1 MDIVLSQKTDKPIY
15 TQIYEQI
22 SAQIMSGELAAGEKL
37 PPIRTVAVNLR
48 ISVIPVKQAWE
59 QLEREGFISTA
70 VGRGSFVSEL
80 AHHEISDKR
89 NSTAEELLAPGVS
102 TCREMGLSLKEVRIS
117 WASCMMPNSQLVPG
131 PQATGQPWRH

>member
-1 MDIVLSQKTDKPIY
+1 MDIVLLQKSDKPIY

-22 SAQIMSGELAAGEKL
+22 ANQIMSGEVAAGEKL

-70 VGRGSFVSEL
+70 AGRGTFVCEL
-80 AHHEISDKR
+80 AHHEISHKR
-89 NSTAEELLAPGVS
+89 NSAAEDLLGRDVKACRKMGLGLEEIIEIVRKHYSAEE
-102 TCREMGLSLKEVRIS
+102 
-117 WASCMMPNSQLVPG
+117 
-131 PQATGQPWRH
+131 

>member
-1 MDIVLSQKTDKPIY
+1 MDIVLSQKSDKPIY

-22 SAQIMSGELAAGEKL
+22 AAQIMSGELAAGEKL

-59 QLEREGFISTA
+59 ELEHKGFISTA
-70 VGRGSFVSEL
+70 VGRGSFVCEL

-89 NSTAEELLAPGVS
+89 NSAAQELLVRNVKA
-102 TCREMGLSLKEVRIS
+102 CREMGLSLEEIQRIVLKYFS
-117 WASCMMPNSQLVPG
+117 
-131 PQATGQPWRH
+131 

>member
-22 SAQIMSGELAAGEKL
+22 ANQIMTGEITAGEKL

-70 VGRGSFVSEL
+70 AGRGTFVNKLE
-80 AHHEISDKR
+80 HHEISGKR
-89 NSTAEELLAPGVS
+89 NAAAEELLRKS
-102 TCREMGLSLKEVRIS
+102 ITDCREMGLTLEEIIEIIR
-117 WASCMMPNSQLVPG
+117 ANF
-131 PQATGQPWRH
+131 

>member
-1 MDIVLSQKTDKPIY
+1 MDLVLSQKNDKPIY

-22 SAQIMSGELAAGEKL
+22 SNQIMTGEISAGEKL

-70 VGRGSFVSEL
+70 AGRGTFVNQLE
-80 AHHEISDKR
+80 HHEISGKR
-89 NSTAEELLAPGVS
+89 NAAAEEI
-102 TCREMGLSLKEVRIS
+102 LKKAVK
-117 WASCMMPNSQLVPG
+117 SCQELGFTKEEIIELIKSG
-131 PQATGQPWRH
+131 I

>member
-1 MDIVLSQKTDKPIY
+1 MDLVLSQKSDKPIY

-22 SAQIMSGELAAGEKL
+22 TAQIMKGELVAGEKL

-70 VGRGSFVSEL
+70 AGRGTFVCEL
-80 AHHEISDKR
+80 AHHEISGKR
-89 NSTAEELLAPGVS
+89 NAAAEELLSRDVK
-102 TCREMGLSLKEVRIS
+102 TCREMGLSLEEILGIVKKN
-117 WASCMMPNSQLVPG
+117 W
-131 PQATGQPWRH
+131 

>member
-1 MDIVLSQKTDKPIY
+1 MDLVLSQKTDKPIY

-22 SAQIMSGELAAGEKL
+22 ANQIMTGELSAGEKL

-70 VGRGSFVSEL
+70 AGRGTFVNKLE
-80 AHHEISDKR
+80 HHELSGKR
-89 NSTAEELLAPGVS
+89 NAAAEELLTKAVND
-102 TCREMGLSLKEVRIS
+102 CREMGLSLEEIVQIIRSSDQVR
-117 WASCMMPNSQLVPG
+117 G
-131 PQATGQPWRH
+131 

>member
-1 MDIVLSQKTDKPIY
+1 MNIVLSQKSEKPIY

-22 SAQIMSGELAAGEKL
+22 AAQIMSGEVAAGEKL

-70 VGRGSFVSEL
+70 VGRGSFVCEL

-89 NSTAEELLAPGVS
+89 TAAAEELLSRDVKA
-102 TCREMGLSLKEVRIS
+102 CREMGLSLEEIQRIVLKYFS
-117 WASCMMPNSQLVPG
+117 
-131 PQATGQPWRH
+131 

>member
-22 SAQIMSGELAAGEKL
+22 SNQIMTGEISAGEKL

-70 VGRGSFVSEL
+70 AGRGTFVNKLE
-80 AHHEISDKR
+80 HHEISGKR
-89 NSTAEELLAPGVS
+89 NAAAEEVLHKAVNACL
-102 TCREMGLSLKEVRIS
+102 EMGLNLEEIIEIIRS
-117 WASCMMPNSQLVPG
+117 PG
-131 PQATGQPWRH
+131 QARG

>member
-22 SAQIMSGELAAGEKL
+22 ANQIMTGEISAGEKL

-59 QLEREGFISTA
+59 ELERKGFIATA
-70 VGRGSFVSEL
+70 HGRGTFVNKLE
-80 AHHEISDKR
+80 HHEISGKR
-89 NSTAEELLAPGVS
+89 NAAAEEILSKAVID
-102 TCREMGLSLKEVRIS
+102 CREMGLALEEIIEIVKK
-117 WASCMMPNSQLVPG
+117 NY
-131 PQATGQPWRH
+131 

>member
-1 MDIVLSQKTDKPIY
+1 MDIVLSQKSDKPIY

-22 SAQIMSGELAAGEKL
+22 AAQIMNGELAAGEKL

-70 VGRGSFVSEL
+70 VGRGSFVCEL
-80 AHHEISDKR
+80 EHHEISGKR
-89 NSTAEELLAPGVS
+89 TAAAEELLSRDIKA
-102 TCREMGLSLKEVRIS
+102 CCEMGLSLDEIIEIVKKS
-117 WASCMMPNSQLVPG
+117 YSALV
-131 PQATGQPWRH
+131 

>member
-1 MDIVLSQKTDKPIY
+1 MDIVLSQKSDKPIY

-22 SAQIMSGELAAGEKL
+22 SSQIMSGQLASGEKL

-48 ISVIPVKQAWE
+48 VSVIPVKQAWE

-70 VGRGSFVSEL
+70 AGRGTFVSDL

-89 NSTAEELLAPGVS
+89 NSAAQELIEKDIKA
-102 TCREMGLSLKEVRIS
+102 CKEMGLSLEEVLEIVRNKWDDS
-117 WASCMMPNSQLVPG
+117 KQ
-131 PQATGQPWRH
+131 

>member
-22 SAQIMSGELAAGEKL
+22 AAQIMSGEIAAGEKL

-70 VGRGSFVSEL
+70 AGRGTFVSDL
-80 AHHEISDKR
+80 AHHEITGKR
-89 NSTAEELLAPGVS
+89 TAAAEHLLERDVAA
-102 TCREMGLSLKEVRIS
+102 CRDMGLSLEEILNIVKKS
-117 WASCMMPNSQLVPG
+117 WSSYN
-131 PQATGQPWRH
+131 

>member
-1 MDIVLSQKTDKPIY
+1 MDIVLSQKSDKPIY

-22 SAQIMSGELAAGEKL
+22 AAQIMNGEISAGEKL

-70 VGRGSFVSEL
+70 AGRGTFVNEL
-80 AHHEISDKR
+80 QHHEIKNKRSDAAG
-89 NSTAEELLAPGVS
+89 NLLSRDIAA
-102 TCREMGLSLKEVRIS
+102 CREMGLSLSEILEMVQKIYS
-117 WASCMMPNSQLVPG
+117 NI
-131 PQATGQPWRH
+131 T

>member
-22 SAQIMSGELAAGEKL
+22 AAQIMSGELSAGEKL

-70 VGRGSFVSEL
+70 VGRGSFVCEL

-89 NSTAEELLAPGVS
+89 TSAAEELLSRDVKA
-102 TCREMGLSLKEVRIS
+102 CREMGLSLEEIQRIVLKYFS
-117 WASCMMPNSQLVPG
+117 
-131 PQATGQPWRH
+131 

>member
-1 MDIVLSQKTDKPIY
+1 MDIVLSQKNDKPIY

-22 SAQIMSGELAAGEKL
+22 ANQIMTGEITAGEKL

-70 VGRGSFVSEL
+70 AGRGTFVNKLE
-80 AHHEISDKR
+80 HHEISGKR
-89 NSTAEELLAPGVS
+89 NAAAEDVLNKAVS
-102 TCREMGLSLKEVRIS
+102 SCREMGLSIEDIIEIIKTIS
-117 WASCMMPNSQLVPG
+117 
-131 PQATGQPWRH
+131 

>member
-22 SAQIMSGELAAGEKL
+22 SNQIMTGEITAGEKL

-70 VGRGSFVSEL
+70 AGRGTFVNKLE
-80 AHHEISDKR
+80 HHEISGKR
-89 NSTAEELLAPGVS
+89 NAAAEEVLHKAVNACL
-102 TCREMGLSLKEVRIS
+102 EMGLNLEEIIEIIRS
-117 WASCMMPNSQLVPG
+117 PG
-131 PQATGQPWRH
+131 QARG

>member
-1 MDIVLSQKTDKPIY
+1 MDIVLSQKSDKPIY

-22 SAQIMSGELAAGEKL
+22 AAQIMSGELAAGEKL

-59 QLEREGFISTA
+59 ELEHKGFISTA
-70 VGRGSFVSEL
+70 VGRGSFVCEL

-89 NSTAEELLAPGVS
+89 NSAAQELLVRNVKA
-102 TCREMGLSLKEVRIS
+102 CREMGLTVDDIIEIVRKS
-117 WASCMMPNSQLVPG
+117 YSACE
-131 PQATGQPWRH
+131 